1 MFSIHQNVSFDL
13 LSINIARFLKN
24 KPSIDLKGWTEGY
37 NWARS
42 EKDIISK
49 SFDNDKHEYYCPVG
63 DEHKVTQDQIS
74 TVKDMR
80 WNTFEQFKK
89 RAFSVWIVSLVPKSE
104 TWREGTCTCPNFL
117 KKYMCKHLIGMAI
130 RLKLAKPP
138 PAAKNVPINEKRRRG
153 RPKFATKALLRD

>member
-1 MFSIHQNVSFDL
+1 
-13 LSINIARFLKN
+13 
-24 KPSIDLKGWTEGY
+24 
-37 NWARS
+37 
-42 EKDIISK
+42 
-49 SFDNDKHEYYCPVG
+49 
-63 DEHKVTQDQIS
+63 
-74 TVKDMR
+74 MR

-138 PAAKNVPINEKRRRG
+138 PAAKNVPINEKRQRG
-153 RPKFATKALLRD
+153 RPKFATKALLKDLLFFKFFFI